1 MFQSETKCAP
11 TPRIIIFKFEWHY
24 QWPAKHFQLI
34 VLQAFFFT
42 LQSGVKVWL
51 GPPCSWWVFLSSSVH
66 GRSNAHPEGDTS
78 HPWVRHHNLIA
89 EFVASVIMTCT
100 ALGICYVLEQPIS
113 STFHWYKAVKEAL
126 RITGAHAI
134 SIPLYKFGAPTTKF
148 LHLFGTAPWLGR
160 LKCIADNITT
170 PRPCHTLCTI
180 DTHGRTTGKK
190 RELLDSAAYP
200 HAFCQVVA
208 MLHQSH
214 MRQRFEITHHISL
227 VCSSSRRQ
235 GPIEQEAV
243 QAYLLPAPEDH

>member
-1 MFQSETKCAP
+1 MHPHPLKSFHPSLSGI
-11 TPRIIIFKFEWHY
+11 R
-24 QWPAKHFQLI
+24 PAKHFLW
-34 VLQAFFFT
+34 
-42 LQSGVKVWL
+42 QSGVKVWL

-66 GRSNAHPEGDTS
+66 RRSTARPEGDTS
-78 HPWVRHHNLIA
+78 HPFVRHHNCIA

-100 ALGICYVLEQPIS
+100 ALGIFYVLEQPIS
-113 STFHWYKAVKEAL
+113 STFHLYKAVREAL
-126 RITGAHAI
+126 HITGAHAI

-160 LKCIADNITT
+160 LKCIAGNIAA
-170 PRPCHTLCTI
+170 PRPQNTLYTT

-190 RELLDSAAYP
+190 EELLDSAAYP

-214 MRQRFEITHHISL
+214 MRQRFEITQHVCL

-243 QAYLLPAPEDH
+243 QAYLLPAPEDP